1 MAIFGRVFVSF
12 VLVNLSA
19 LADEDSSSSEKK
31 ISGPV
36 IGIDLGTTFSCVAV
50 MRESGVDVIPNDQGN
65 RITPSYVAFTKSGR
79 LLGEA
84 AKNEAAAHPTQTV
97 FDIKRLIGRK
107 YYDEVVQEDIQS
119 LPYKVQEEDGKLKV
133 LVAALGEV
141 KYLTPEEISAM
152 VLSKMKETAEAFLGQ
167 EVKHA
172 VITVPAYFNN
182 AQREA
187 TKDAGTI
194 AGLDVLRIINEPTAA
209 AIAYGLDKKDESNIL
224 VYDLGGGT
232 FDVSLLTVAE
242 GAVEVIATNGDTHL
256 GGEDFDLRVAEH
268 LRTLFEEKHKKD
280 LSSDKKAFHKLK
292 QAAEKAKISL
302 SSVKETV
309 VEVEGLVDGIDLVET
324 LTRAKFE
331 ELNKDLFRKTLEP
344 LKRVLEDGKMQ
355 KGAIDEIVTVGGST
369 RIPKIQELL
378 KSFFAG
384 KETNRKLNPDEAVA
398 YGAAVQA
405 GVLSG
410 VAADNIVL
418 LDVTPISLGMETN
431 GGIFDKII
439 PRNTALPVK
448 KSRSYVTSAPDITE
462 THIKVYEGERKMV
475 ADNNELGRFV
485 LGGFPRAPKGLAHEV
500 TFEVD
505 ANGILKVSAKI
516 TASGKENSMTITK
529 DKQRLSSSEIE
540 DMVKEAERFA
550 EEDAKAELKARNVA
564 EVETFIKDTQYVLG
578 KMRKNM
584 TDEEADKVAAK
595 VDEALELKKHEV
607 PEDVPAKIPDPDS
620 EKPSDWDDDEDG
632 DWEPAMID
640 NPAFKGISE
649 LLGEIKSVVEPILAK
664 YPLPAVDEK
673 AEEDKEEEI
682 EDDPELAEDADL
694 AIEDDDSDPDSEV
707 KDKEDEL

>member
-19 LADEDSSSSEKK
+19 LADEDSSSPEKK

-268 LRTLFEEKHKKD
+268 LRRLFEEKHKKD

-355 KGAIDEIVTVGGST
+355 KGAINEIVTVGGST

>member
-19 LADEDSSSSEKK
+19 LADEDSSSPEKK

-355 KGAIDEIVTVGGST
+355 KGAINEIVTVGGST